1 MIINSNL
8 LNQLKI
14 IRGDRMIKNVM
25 LVDDSAFMRTIIK
38 NVLVK
43 NGYSIVGEAENGKI
57 AVDLYSKLKPDVVF
71 MDVVMPE
78 MNGIESVKNIKA
90 NDPNAKIIMCSSSG
104 QQAVV
109 MEAINAGARGFIT
122 KPFQE
127 AKILDELSRAE
138 T

>member
-1 MIINSNL
+1 
-8 LNQLKI
+8 
-14 IRGDRMIKNVM
+14 MIKNIM

-38 NVLVK
+38 NVLTK
-43 NGYSIVGEAENGKI
+43 NGYSIIGEAENGKI
-57 AVDLYSKLKPDVVF
+57 AVELYSKLKPDVVF

-127 AKILDELSRAE
+127 AKILDELSRAD